1 MLKCYYYTFIRV
13 YKGMYIYGRGEC
25 RCTGEFQLAYIS
37 KVLQDKFGKDTSILS
52 WQEISQEQFDQLK
65 DLI

>member
-1 MLKCYYYTFIRV
+1 
-13 YKGMYIYGRGEC
+13 MYIYGRGEC
-25 RCTGEFQLAYIS
+25 QCTGEFQLAYIS